1 MSLRLIYGRGGS
13 GKSHYCL
20 QDIKEKIKENGK
32 DSNKTRNKLVLMV
45 PEQYS
50 FQSERNLLKVV
61 GVTGII
67 QAEVLSFKRLAH
79 RVFNE
84 VGGLTLKRISDPGKA
99 MLIYNI
105 MEELSSELKI
115 FARASK
121 QQGFIDIVAETI
133 KEFKRYNITPEIIDT
148 SLKNLEDQELIYKL
162 EDLKRIFEKFQEAL
176 HKDYID
182 SEDELTL
189 LWQKFDESS
198 EYDGAEIWI
207 DEFSIFTPQQYLV
220 LEKLLKKCKRVNITL
235 AGDGI
240 AAGEDIDNTD
250 IFSVTKKTTRKLL
263 KLAQDNNIKVEKPIN
278 LNDRNNPRF
287 GDNPEL
293 KHIERYFYSSPYSYY
308 KNQVKNLRIY
318 KAFNNYEE
326 IEVVARDI
334 VRLVRDEGYRYR
346 DIAIVCRELESYEN
360 IIAAILNEYHIP
372 CFLDQ
377 KRTVSGNPFIVFITS
392 VFDIFT
398 KNWSYESV
406 FRYLKTGLTGISME
420 SLDLLENYV
429 LANGIRGKKWTKEDF
444 WNYKINYGYDRED
457 MTQYEISILN
467 IINETKDIITGPLI
481 KLQESL
487 KENKTV
493 RGKCTAIYDFLVESG
508 ALERIEQWTNEFREQ
523 GRIELSNEYD
533 QISDIVM
540 NTLNSLVEVMG
551 DEKISIEKFAK
562 ILSVGFEK
570 NEMGLIPV
578 ALDEVTVG
586 DIARIRSQ
594 GVKALY
600 IVGVN
605 DGVLPRVSKEEGIL
619 SDRDRN
625 MLKEKG
631 LELAPDTKTQVFE
644 EQFLV
649 YTTLTTACNYLML
662 TYPMAD
668 IEGKALRPSVVISR
682 MKKIFPKL
690 IEESQITE
698 SQGAEARIDMIVAPE
713 PTFNHLIGAVR
724 RDHEGEQVEEIWS
737 EVYKWYDSKKE
748 WKMKTSRILKGLQY
762 SNAVEKVDSET
773 IRDLYGRPLSFSVSR
788 IEQYSQC
795 PFAYFVKYGLKAKD
809 RKVYEFSSPDL
820 GSFIHGILDKFSDL
834 IKIEKMQWK
843 DITREWSRKT
853 ISELVDRELNV
864 QSNSILNSSS
874 RYKYMTDRLKRI
886 LTRSVNI
893 MTEHVKR
900 SSFDTL
906 ANELVFGK
914 GGDLPPIKLSLPSGE
929 DIQLIGRIDRVDSA
943 DLESGTYFRVIDYKT
958 GQKSFSLS
966 EVYYG
971 LQLQLLVY
979 LDALISN
986 AQHYTDR
993 QAIPG
998 AVLYFRV
1005 DDPMISG
1012 TADMTEEEIEKAILK
1027 KLKMNGLILKDAR
1040 VVKSMDKEI
1049 EGYSLII
1056 PARMNKGDV
1065 LGSTPSV
1072 VSLEQFDILRE
1083 YVRDTMVRI
1092 CEDMLNGNIEIKPS
1106 KSKKHTACNYCSF
1119 ASVCQFDPS
1128 MKDNKYRYVNK
1139 KKDEEVWT
1147 LMADKVGLEQVEE
1160 GSEG

>member
-148 SLKNLEDQELIYKL
+148 SLKNLENQELIYKL

-420 SLDLLENYV
+420 GLDLLENYV
-429 LANGIRGKKWTKEDF
+429 LANGIRGKKWTKEEF
-444 WNYKINYGYDRED
+444 WNYRINYDYDRDE
-457 MTQYEISILN
+457 MTQYETYILN
-467 IINETKDIITGPLI
+467 IINETKEIITGPLI
-481 KLQESL
+481 KLHHSL

-493 RGKCTAIYDFLVESG
+493 RGKCTALYDFLVESG
-508 ALERIEQWTNEFREQ
+508 ALERIEQWTNEFREE
-523 GRIELSNEYD
+523 GKIELSNEYN

-540 NTLNSLVEVMG
+540 DTLNSLVEVMG
-551 DEKISIEKFAK
+551 DEKVAIDKFAK

-570 NEMGLIPV
+570 HEMGLIPV

-586 DIARIRSQ
+586 DIARIRSR
-594 GVKALY
+594 GVKSLY

-625 MLKEKG
+625 ILKEKG

>member
-481 KLQESL
+481 KLQDSL

-1139 KKDEEVWT
+1139 KKDEEVWN
-1147 LMADKVGLEQVEE
+1147 LMADKVGLEQVGE

>member
-334 VRLVRDEGYRYR
+334 VRLVRDEGYRYK

-481 KLQESL
+481 KLQDSL

-986 AQHYTDR
+986 AEYYTEKE
-993 QAIPG
+993 AIPG

-1147 LMADKVGLEQVEE
+1147 LMADKVGLEQVGE

>member
-148 SLKNLEDQELIYKL
+148 SLKNLENQELIYKL

-334 VRLVRDEGYRYR
+334 VRLVRDEGYRYK

-420 SLDLLENYV
+420 GLDLLENYV
-429 LANGIRGKKWTKEDF
+429 LANGIRGKKWTKEEF

-481 KLQESL
+481 KLHHSL

-493 RGKCTAIYDFLVESG
+493 RGKCTALYDFLVESG
-508 ALERIEQWTNEFREQ
+508 ALERIEQWTNEFREE
-523 GRIELSNEYD
+523 GKIELSNEYN

-540 NTLNSLVEVMG
+540 DTLNSLVEVMG
-551 DEKISIEKFAK
+551 DEKVAIDKFAK

-1128 MKDNKYRYVNK
+1128 MEDNKYRYVNK
-1139 KKDEEVWT
+1139 KKDEEVWN
-1147 LMADKVGLEQVEE
+1147 LMADKVGLEQVGE

>member
-420 SLDLLENYV
+420 GLDLLENYV
-429 LANGIRGKKWTKEDF
+429 LANGIRGKKWTKEEF

-481 KLQESL
+481 KLHHSL

-493 RGKCTAIYDFLVESG
+493 RGKCTALYDFLVESG
-508 ALERIEQWTNEFREQ
+508 ALERIEQWTNEFREE
-523 GRIELSNEYD
+523 GKIELSNEYN

>member
-334 VRLVRDEGYRYR
+334 VRLVRDEGYRYK

-481 KLQESL
+481 KLQDSL

-1139 KKDEEVWT
+1139 KKDEEVWN

>member
-420 SLDLLENYV
+420 GLDLLENYV

-481 KLQESL
+481 KLQDSL

-1128 MKDNKYRYVNK
+1128 MEDNKYRYVNK
-1139 KKDEEVWT
+1139 KKDEEVWN
-1147 LMADKVGLEQVEE
+1147 LMADKVGLEQVGE

>member
-240 AAGEDIDNTD
+240 AAEEDIDNTD

-420 SLDLLENYV
+420 GLDLLENYV

-481 KLQESL
+481 KLQDSL

-508 ALERIEQWTNEFREQ
+508 ALERIEQWTNEFREE
-523 GRIELSNEYD
+523 GKIELSNEYN

-540 NTLNSLVEVMG
+540 DTLNSLVEVMG
-551 DEKISIEKFAK
+551 DEKVAIDKFAK

-1128 MKDNKYRYVNK
+1128 MEDNKYRYVNK

-1147 LMADKVGLEQVEE
+1147 LMADKVGLEQVGE

>member
-334 VRLVRDEGYRYR
+334 VRLVRDEGYRYK

-481 KLQESL
+481 KLQDSL

-1128 MKDNKYRYVNK
+1128 MEDNKYRYVNK
-1139 KKDEEVWT
+1139 KKDEEVWN
-1147 LMADKVGLEQVEE
+1147 LMADKVGLEQVGE

>member
-1 MSLRLIYGRGGS
+1 
-13 GKSHYCL
+13 
-20 QDIKEKIKENGK
+20 
-32 DSNKTRNKLVLMV
+32 
-45 PEQYS
+45 
-50 FQSERNLLKVV
+50 
-61 GVTGII
+61 
-67 QAEVLSFKRLAH
+67 
-79 RVFNE
+79 
-84 VGGLTLKRISDPGKA
+84 
-99 MLIYNI
+99 
-105 MEELSSELKI
+105 
-115 FARASK
+115 
-121 QQGFIDIVAETI
+121 
-133 KEFKRYNITPEIIDT
+133 
-148 SLKNLEDQELIYKL
+148 
-162 EDLKRIFEKFQEAL
+162 
-176 HKDYID
+176 
-182 SEDELTL
+182 
-189 LWQKFDESS
+189 
-198 EYDGAEIWI
+198 
-207 DEFSIFTPQQYLV
+207 
-220 LEKLLKKCKRVNITL
+220 
-235 AGDGI
+235 
-240 AAGEDIDNTD
+240 
-250 IFSVTKKTTRKLL
+250 
-263 KLAQDNNIKVEKPIN
+263 
-278 LNDRNNPRF
+278 
-287 GDNPEL
+287 
-293 KHIERYFYSSPYSYY
+293 
-308 KNQVKNLRIY
+308 
-318 KAFNNYEE
+318 
-326 IEVVARDI
+326 
-334 VRLVRDEGYRYR
+334 
-346 DIAIVCRELESYEN
+346 
-360 IIAAILNEYHIP
+360 
-372 CFLDQ
+372 
-377 KRTVSGNPFIVFITS
+377 
-392 VFDIFT
+392 
-398 KNWSYESV
+398 
-406 FRYLKTGLTGISME
+406 
-420 SLDLLENYV
+420 
-429 LANGIRGKKWTKEDF
+429 
-444 WNYKINYGYDRED
+444 
-457 MTQYEISILN
+457 
-467 IINETKDIITGPLI
+467 
-481 KLQESL
+481 
-487 KENKTV
+487 
-493 RGKCTAIYDFLVESG
+493 
-508 ALERIEQWTNEFREQ
+508 
-523 GRIELSNEYD
+523 
-533 QISDIVM
+533 M

-1128 MKDNKYRYVNK
+1128 MEDNKYRYVNK
-1139 KKDEEVWT
+1139 KKDEEVWN
-1147 LMADKVGLEQVEE
+1147 LMADKVGLEQVGE

>member
-13 GKSHYCL
+13 GKSYYCL
-20 QDIKEKIKENGK
+20 QDIKEKIKDGGNTG
-32 DSNKTRNKLVLMV
+32 NKLVLMV

-61 GVTGII
+61 GVTGITK
-67 QAEVLSFKRLAH
+67 AEVLSFKRLAH

-84 VGGLTLKRISDPGKA
+84 VGGLTLKHINDPGKA

-105 MEELSSELKI
+105 MEDLSAELKV
-115 FARASK
+115 FGRASK

-133 KEFKRYNITPEIIDT
+133 KEFKRYNITPEIIDA
-148 SLKNLEDQELIYKL
+148 SLKDLEDQELIYKL
-162 EDLKRIFEKFQEAL
+162 EDLKKIFEKFQEAL
-176 HKDYID
+176 HKEYID
-182 SEDELTL
+182 SEDEITL
-189 LWQKFDESS
+189 LAEKLDESKA
-198 EYDGAEIWI
+198 YDGAEIWI
-207 DEFSIFTPQQYLV
+207 DEFSTFTPQQYLV

-240 AAGEDIDNTD
+240 AAEEDIDNTD

-263 KLAQDNNIKVEKPIN
+263 KLALDNNIKIEKPVN
-278 LNDRNNPRF
+278 LNDRPNPRF
-287 GDNPEL
+287 GDNLEL
-293 KHIERYFYSSPYSYY
+293 RHIEKYFYASPYSYY
-308 KNQVKNLRIY
+308 RDEVKNLRIY
-318 KAFNNYEE
+318 KAFNNYDE

-334 VRLVRDEGYRYR
+334 VRLVRDEGYRYK

-372 CFLDQ
+372 HFLDQ

-398 KNWSYESV
+398 KNWSYEAV

-429 LANGIRGKKWTKEDF
+429 LANGIRGKKWTKEEF
-444 WNYKINYGYDRED
+444 WNYKINYGYESED
-457 MTQYEISILN
+457 MTKYEISILN
-467 IINETKDIITGPLI
+467 IINETKDIITAPLI
-481 KLQESL
+481 KFHDSL

-493 RGKCTAIYDFLVESG
+493 RGKCTALYDFLVETG
-508 ALERIEQWTNEFREQ
+508 ALERIEQWTNEFSEQ
-523 GRIELSNEYD
+523 GRIELSNEYR
-533 QISDIVM
+533 QISNIVM
-540 NTLNSLVEVMG
+540 DTLNSMVEVMG
-551 DEKISIEKFAK
+551 DERISIDKFAK
-562 ILSVGFEK
+562 ILAVGFEK

-668 IEGKALRPSVVISR
+668 VEGKALRPSVVISR

-690 IEESQITE
+690 VEESQLTE
-698 SQGAEARIDMIVAPE
+698 PQEADAKLDMIVAPE
-713 PTFNHLIGAVR
+713 PTFNQLIGAVR
-724 RDHEGEQVEEIWS
+724 RDYEGEQVEEIWS
-737 EVYKWYDSKKE
+737 EVYKWYNSKNE
-748 WKMKTSRILKGLQY
+748 WRLKSSRILKGLQY
-762 SNAVEKVDSET
+762 SNAVDRVEPDT
-773 IRDLYGRPLSFSVSR
+773 IRNLYGRPLSFSVSR
-788 IEQYSQC
+788 LEQYSQC
-795 PFAYFVKYGLKAKD
+795 PFAYFVKYGLRAKD

-820 GSFIHGILDKFSDL
+820 GSFIHGILDKFADTIRL
-834 IKIEKMQWK
+834 NEMQWS
-843 DITREWSRKT
+843 DITREWSRQT
-853 ISELVDRELNV
+853 ISELVDAELSRQN
-864 QSNSILNSSS
+864 NSILNSSS
-874 RYKYMTDRLKRI
+874 RYKYMTERLKRI

-900 SSFDTL
+900 SSFGTL
-906 ANELVFGK
+906 ANELAFGR
-914 GGDLPPIKLSLPSGE
+914 GGELPAIKLSLPSGE
-929 DIQLIGRIDRVDSA
+929 EVQLIGRIDRVDA
-943 DLESGTYFRVIDYKT
+943 TDLESATYFRVIDYKT

-966 EVYYG
+966 DVYFG

-979 LDALISN
+979 LDALLSN
-986 AQHYTDR
+986 AHYYTEL
-993 QAIPG
+993 QAMPG

-1005 DDPMISG
+1005 DDPMING

-1056 PARMNKGDV
+1056 PARMNKGDT

-1072 VSLEQFDILRE
+1072 VTEEQFDILRK

-1092 CEDMLNGNIEIKPS
+1092 CEDMLNGNIEIRPT
-1106 KSKKHTACNYCSF
+1106 KSKKHTACSYCNF
-1119 ASVCQFDPS
+1119 ASICQFDPS

-1139 KKDEEVWT
+1139 KKDDEVWT
-1147 LMADKVGLEQVEE
+1147 LMQDKVGVAEVDE

>member
-481 KLQESL
+481 KLQDSL

-1128 MKDNKYRYVNK
+1128 MEDNKYRYVNK

-1147 LMADKVGLEQVEE
+1147 LMADKVGLEQVGE

>member
-20 QDIKEKIKENGK
+20 QDIKENI
-32 DSNKTRNKLVLMV
+32 NKNVNHKLVLMV

-67 QAEVLSFKRLAH
+67 KAEVLSFKRLAH

-84 VGGLTLKRISDPGKA
+84 VGGLTLKRINEPGKA

-105 MEELSSELKI
+105 MEELSAELKI
-115 FARASK
+115 FGRASK
-121 QQGFIDIVAETI
+121 QQGFVDIVAETI
-133 KEFKRYNITPEIIDT
+133 KEFKRYNITPEIIDR
-148 SLKNLEDQELIYKL
+148 SLKGLEDQELIYKM
-162 EDLKRIFEKFQEAL
+162 EDLKAIFEKFEETL
-176 HKDYID
+176 HREYID
-182 SEDELTL
+182 SEDVITL
-189 LWQKFDESS
+189 LAQKLDEST

-207 DEFSIFTPQQYLV
+207 DEFSTFTPQQYLV
-220 LEKLLKKCKRVNITL
+220 LEKLLKKCSRVNITL

-240 AAGEDIDNTD
+240 TVEDNIDNTD
-250 IFSVTKKTTRKLL
+250 IFSVTKKTTAKLL
-263 KLAQDNNIKVEKPIN
+263 KLAKDNNIKVEKPVN
-278 LNDRNNPRF
+278 LNDRSNPRF

-293 KHIERYFYSSPYSYY
+293 RHIEKYFYASPYSYY
-308 KNQVKNLRIY
+308 KDEVKNLRIY
-318 KAFNNYEE
+318 KAFNNYDE

-334 VRLVRDEGYRYR
+334 VRLVRDEGYRYK

-398 KNWSYESV
+398 KNWSYEAV

-420 SLDLLENYV
+420 NLDLLENYV
-429 LANGIRGKKWTKEDF
+429 LANGIRGKKWTKEEF
-444 WNYKINYGYDRED
+444 WNYKINYGYEKEEN
-457 MTQYEISILN
+457 TQYETYILN
-467 IINETKDIITGPLI
+467 IVNETKEIITGPLV
-481 KLQESL
+481 KLHDSL
-487 KENKTV
+487 KENNTV
-493 RGKCTAIYDFLVESG
+493 RGKCTALYDFLVETG

-533 QISDIVM
+533 QISNIVM
-540 NTLNSLVEVMG
+540 DTLNSMVEVMG
-551 DEKISIEKFAK
+551 DEKISIDKFAQ

-625 MLKEKG
+625 ILREKG
-631 LELAPDTKTQVFE
+631 VELAPDTKTQVFE

-668 IEGKALRPSVVISR
+668 VEGKALRPSVIISR

-698 SQGAEARIDMIVAPE
+698 SLEAEAKIELITAPE
-713 PTFNHLIGAVR
+713 PTFNQLISAVR

-737 EVYKWYDSKKE
+737 EVYKWYDSKRE
-748 WKMKTSRILKGLQY
+748 WKIKTSRILKGLQY
-762 SNAVEKVDSET
+762 SNIVEKVDSEKV
-773 IRDLYGRPLSFSVSR
+773 RDLYGRPLSFSVSR
-788 IEQYSQC
+788 LEQYSQC

-820 GSFIHGILDKFSDL
+820 GSFIHGILDKFADL
-834 IKIEKMQWK
+834 IRIEKLQWK

-853 ISELVDRELNV
+853 ISDLVDAELSR

-900 SSFDTL
+900 SDFDTL

-929 DIQLIGRIDRVDSA
+929 EIQLIGRIDRVDSA

-966 EVYYG
+966 DVYYG

-979 LDALISN
+979 LDALLSN
-986 AQHYTDR
+986 AQYYTEK

-1027 KLKMNGLILKDAR
+1027 KLKMNGLILKDAK

-1072 VSLEQFDILRE
+1072 VSLEQFNILRE

-1092 CEDMLNGNIEIKPS
+1092 CEDMLNGNIEIRPIKN
-1106 KSKKHTACNYCSF
+1106 KKHTACSYCSF

-1139 KKDEEVWT
+1139 KKEDEVWN
-1147 LMADKVGLEQVEE
+1147 LMGAVVGKSEE